1 MEVIKK
7 FGEGNDYETL
17 KRLEV
22 LRENI
27 VNNSKGEFVLG
38 GGNAINVVWKWT
50 NYFEIRLNK
59 SNIRIEIWIADV
71 KHQWNKLTKV
81 SSMNFVSKQEPTSLI
96 EELKIKAEHY
106 VSAYIKLGDSYGNT
120 LKIADF
126 DKEYVKTNFN
136 KEYYKNF
143 YNILGGQWRID
154 TDDYTRNGRLL
165 IKEIKQ
171 LNLLKDEEEKIIK
184 YIQNETRNVINLS
197 LGTTVNIDIPI
208 SDLQKK
214 DTNFNCK
221 LKIDELALPIYNY
234 IIEYKEKIED
244 IKEKLI

>member
-143 YNILGGQWRID
+143 YNILVGQWRKDID
-154 TDDYTRNGRLL
+154 
-165 IKEIKQ
+165 
-171 LNLLKDEEEKIIK
+171 
-184 YIQNETRNVINLS
+184 NETRNVINLS